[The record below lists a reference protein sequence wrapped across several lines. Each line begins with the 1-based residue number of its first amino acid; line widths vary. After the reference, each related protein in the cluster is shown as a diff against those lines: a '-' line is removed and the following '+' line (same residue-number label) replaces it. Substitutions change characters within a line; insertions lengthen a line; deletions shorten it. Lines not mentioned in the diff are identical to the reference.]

1 MYAAVRLRGGVK
13 TRQDIR
19 DTLSMIHLD
28 RVNHCV
34 ILPETANYH
43 GMIHKAKDYIA
54 WGVVNPETLAQML
67 ENRGRLEGGD
77 ALTLEYL
84 TKNTKFKSFG
94 ELAKAVCEGK
104 SSLAEVPKLKPVFR
118 MHPARKGLK
127 GTKRTFQ
134 EGGDLGFHGAQIN
147 ALLNKMR

>member
-19 DTLSMIHLD
+19 DTLSMIRLD
-28 RVNHCV
+28 RINHCV
-34 ILPETANYH
+34 ILPETSSYQ

-54 WGVVNPETLAQML
+54 WGVIAPETLTQML

-77 ALTLEYL
+77 ALTVEYL
-84 TKNTKFKSFG
+84 SKNTKFKSFS
-94 ELAKAVCEGK
+94 ELAKAICEGK
-104 SSLAEVPKLKPVFR
+104 VSINDIPKLKPVFR

-134 EGGDLGFHGAQIN
+134 EGGDLGFHGTEIN